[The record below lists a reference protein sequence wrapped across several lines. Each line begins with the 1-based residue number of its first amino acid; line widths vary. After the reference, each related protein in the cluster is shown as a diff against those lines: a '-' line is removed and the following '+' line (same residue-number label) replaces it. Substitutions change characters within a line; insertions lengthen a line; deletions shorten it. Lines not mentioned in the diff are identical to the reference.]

1 MSQVIIYTNS
11 NGNVAVC
18 VPTGELP
25 INEVLAKDCPEGAII
40 VDDSTLPQGADAQFF
55 DAWKLNGTTVTVDF
69 PTAQAHKLAQFNA
82 SAVAVAQKRQLN
94 TLAGIEN
101 SVSDADFTAELTAGR
116 TAIAN
121 AKTTADLIAVAN
133 PV

>member
-1 MSQVIIYTNS
+1 MAQVIIFQNP
-11 NGNVAVC
+11 NGGVSVC

-25 INEVLAKDCPEGAII
+25 INEVLAKDCPAGAII
-40 VDDSTLPQGADAQFF
+40 VDDSVLPTGSDAQFF
-55 DAWKLNGTTVTVDF
+55 DAWELADGKVTVNF
-69 PTAQAHKLAQFNA
+69 AKAQAIKLAQYNS
-82 SAVAVAQKRQLN
+82 SAVNVAQKRQLN

-116 TAIAN
+116 TAISA
-121 AKTTADLIAVAN
+121 AKTTAELVAIAN